1 MKTTSS
7 ITDYILL
14 KADTDSDWDNCYFA
28 LIRCTAEWKEQMQ
41 QRLKSLQLVESG
53 YGFASLNYYDTSV
66 DFYRA
71 DEKTQTEINQ
81 MLSDKEWTFVELDEN
96 EQETFLVPENR
107 LDTYR
112 LSLYRYETAIYTAH
126 GKHSGD
132 EFYTSKF
139 PIKDILN
146 HHQETIKIIQL
157 Y

>member
-1 MKTTSS
+1 MKTTSN
-7 ITDYILL
+7 ITDYVLV
-14 KADTDSDWDNCYFA
+14 KADTNSDWDNCHFA
-28 LIRCTAEWKEQMQ
+28 LIHCTEEWKELMQ
-41 QRLKSLQLVESG
+41 QRLKAVQSIENEI
-53 YGFASLNYYDTSV
+53 GFASLNYYDTSV

-81 MLSDKEWTFVELDEN
+81 VLGEKDWIFVEMDEN

-112 LSLYRYETAIYTAH
+112 LSLYRYGTAIYTAH

-132 EFYTSKF
+132 EFYTSEF

-146 HHQETIKIIQL
+146 YHQESIKIIQL
-157 Y
+157 H

>member
-1 MKTTSS
+1 MKTTSN
-7 ITDYILL
+7 ITDYILV
-14 KADTDSDWDNCYFA
+14 KADTDSDWDNCHYA
-28 LIRCTAEWKEQMQ
+28 LIHCTAEWKVQIQ
-41 QRLKSLQLVESG
+41 QRLRTVQSIENEI
-53 YGFASLNYYDTSV
+53 GFASLNYYDTSV

-81 MLSDKEWTFVELDEN
+81 MLGEKEWTFVELDEN

-112 LSLYRYETAIYTAH
+112 LSLYRYGTAIYTAY

-132 EFYTSKF
+132 EFYTSEF
-139 PIKDILN
+139 SIKDILN
-146 HHQETIKIIQL
+146 HHQESIKIIQL

>member
-1 MKTTSS
+1 MRKASN
-7 ITDYILL
+7 ITDYILV
-14 KADTDSDWDNCYFA
+14 KADTNSDWDNCHYA
-28 LIRCTAEWKEQMQ
+28 LIHCTAEWKEQMQ
-41 QRLKSLQLVESG
+41 QRLETVQSVENEI
-53 YGFASLNYYDTSV
+53 GFASLNYYDTSV

-112 LSLYRYETAIYTAH
+112 LSLYRYGTAIYTAH

-132 EFYTSKF
+132 EFYTSEF
-139 PIKDILN
+139 PVSTILN

-157 Y
+157 H